1 MPLAPPPPITQDVTS
16 RQFRDWFYS
25 IYAILGQ
32 PGQTLGTMA
41 YENAN
46 SVAITGGSI
55 GGVGISGSNINSTP
69 IGTINPSTGKFT
81 DLSSSG
87 AVSGTGF
94 TNYFASPPSLGS
106 TTPNTGKFTSVTDT
120 GLTTTRV
127 TYAGAG
133 GLLKDS
139 ANLTFDGTTLVST
152 GLQGP
157 IGVTTPNS
165 GAFTSNLTRD
175 TYTVKPNCY
184 IEAYDRSATIALTA
198 TPTLLIPN
206 STIAG
211 STGITYDNTT
221 GVFTFAEEGDYS
233 LSLSVNALASSANQ
247 VLYIY
252 AENNTGAGWVA
263 NANSGKYY
271 TLTNGNTIQIIY
283 SQSVHRVANQQVRYW
298 IYATSTNVSLK
309 TQTLPS
315 VTGVYVP
322 AIRIQYS

>member
-1 MPLAPPPPITQDVTS
+1 MAKLAPPPPVNQDVAS

-25 IYAILGQ
+25 IFQFINQQSG
-32 PGQTLGTMA
+32 TFGTMA

-46 SVAITGGSI
+46 SVAITGGVI
-55 GGVGISGSNINSTP
+55 GGVGISGSTIDTTP
-69 IGTINPSTGKFT
+69 IGATNPSTGKFT
-81 DLSSSG
+81 SLTD
-87 AVSGTGF
+87 VS
-94 TNYFASPPSLGS
+94 L
-106 TTPNTGKFTSVTDT
+106 TP
-120 GLTTTRV
+120 TRV
-127 TYAGAG
+127 SYAGAG

-139 ANLTFDGTTLVST
+139 ANLTFDGTTLLST

-206 STIAG
+206 STVAG
-211 STGITYDNTT
+211 STGITYNNTT

-233 LSLSVNALASSANQ
+233 LSLSVNALASNANQ